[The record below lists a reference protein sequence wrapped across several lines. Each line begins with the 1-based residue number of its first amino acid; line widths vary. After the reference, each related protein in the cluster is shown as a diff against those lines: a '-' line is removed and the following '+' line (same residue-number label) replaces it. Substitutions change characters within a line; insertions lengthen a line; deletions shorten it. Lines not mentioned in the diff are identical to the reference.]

1 MFSNVMGRIGKTAAT
16 GLIVATIGLGFVGGT
31 GAAHAQDNQ
40 CESAGASC
48 FYGGVEYSEGSII
61 RMPNGALYKCKDGGW
76 VFECAG
82 CATASQ
88 QRGSI
93 LTKQGGLHTL
103 QMAP

>member
-1 MFSNVMGRIGKTAAT
+1 MFSKVTARIGKTAAM
-16 GLIVATIGLGFVGGT
+16 GLIVTTIGLGLVGGT

-40 CESAGASC
+40 GESAGASC

-82 CATASQ
+82 CATSAA
-88 QRGSI
+88 QRG
-93 LTKQGGLHTL
+93 TAVAKGGLQTL
-103 QMAP
+103 HMAP

>member
-40 CESAGASC
+40 GESAGASC

-93 LTKQGGLHTL
+93 LTKGGLHTL